1 MNYFGRMLLG
11 LPLAGALVV
20 VACGDDSDPGT
31 QSPVGG
37 SSHSST
43 GGEGQGGE
51 AHSAGGEAHGEGAA
65 ACEALG
71 SLCHAAD
78 SGPGPIGDCHDV
90 GHEGDDKECK
100 AQFASCITVCVAE
113 EGSAGGAPS
122 VVENPYCQALGE
134 LCHFLNDEGT
144 PTGECH
150 EVGHV
155 GNEPDC
161 VEAFDSCVPLCLA
174 KRETE
179 PEGHDEAGGAGGQQ
193 GTHEEAGGH
202 GGVGGVGGAAGA
214 GG

>member
-1 MNYFGRMLLG
+1 MNLGKALLG
-11 LPLAGALVV
+11 LPLAGVLFV
-20 VACGDDSDPGT
+20 VACGDDSEPGT
-31 QSPVGG
+31 QSPTGG
-37 SSHSST
+37 SPSTSS

-51 AHSAGGEAHGEGAA
+51 AHGDGPA

-71 SLCHAAD
+71 SLCHDAD
-78 SGPGPIGDCHDV
+78 SGPGAIGDCHDV
-90 GHEGDDKECK
+90 GHAGDEKECK

-113 EGSAGGAPS
+113 ETSAGGAPS
-122 VVENPYCQALGE
+122 GVVSNPYCQALGE

-161 VEAFDSCVPLCLA
+161 VEAFAGCVPICLA

-179 PEGHDEAGGAGGQQ
+179 PEGHDEAGGAGGQSA
-193 GTHEEAGGH
+193 GHEEPA
-202 GGVGGVGGAAGA
+202 VGGVGGAAGA

>member
-1 MNYFGRMLLG
+1 MNHLSRTLLG
-11 LPLAGALVV
+11 LPLAGVLFF
-20 VACGDDSDPGT
+20 VACGDDTDPGT
-31 QSPVGG
+31 QTPVGG
-37 SSHSST
+37 AANSSH

-51 AHSAGGEAHGEGAA
+51 AHGEGPA

-71 SLCHAAD
+71 SLCHDAD
-78 SGPGPIGDCHDV
+78 EGPGPVGTCHDV
-90 GHEGDDKECK
+90 GHAADEKECK

-113 EGSAGGAPS
+113 ESSAGGAPPET
-122 VVENPYCQALGE
+122 VTNPYCQALGE

-161 VEAFDSCVPLCLA
+161 VKAFEGCVPLCLA

-179 PEGHDEAGGAGGQQ
+179 PTGHDEAGGAGGQASA
-193 GTHEEAGGH
+193 HEEPGDHGGAGGL
-202 GGVGGVGGAAGA
+202 GGAAGA

>member
-1 MNYFGRMLLG
+1 MNHLSRTLLG
-11 LPLAGALVV
+11 LPLAGTLFFA
-20 VACGDDSDPGT
+20 ACGDDAEPGT
-31 QSPVGG
+31 QAAVGG
-37 SSHSST
+37 SANGSH

-51 AHSAGGEAHGEGAA
+51 EAHGDGPA

-71 SLCHAAD
+71 SLCHDAD
-78 SGPGPIGDCHDV
+78 EGPGPVGECHDV
-90 GHEGDDKECK
+90 GHAGDDKECR
-100 AQFASCITVCVAE
+100 AQFASCITVCVAAE
-113 EGSAGGAPS
+113 SSAGGAPPE
-122 VVENPYCQALGE
+122 VVTNPYCQALGE

-161 VEAFDSCVPLCLA
+161 VKAFEGCVPLCLA

-179 PEGHDEAGGAGGQQ
+179 PTGHDETGGAGGQA
-193 GTHEEAGGH
+193 GTQEEPGDHGTAGG
-202 GGVGGVGGAAGA
+202 VAGA

>member
-1 MNYFGRMLLG
+1 MNRLGRTLLG
-11 LPLAGALVV
+11 LPLVGALFV
-20 VACGDDSDPGT
+20 VACGDDSEPGT
-31 QSPVGG
+31 TASVGG
-37 SSHSST
+37 SANASN

-51 AHSAGGEAHGEGAA
+51 AHAEGPA

-71 SLCHAAD
+71 SLCHDAD

-90 GHEGDDKECK
+90 GHEGDEKNCT
-100 AQFASCITVCVAE
+100 AQFASCITVCVANE
-113 EGSAGGAPS
+113 SSAGGAPS
-122 VVENPYCQALGE
+122 EPVTNPYCQALGE

-150 EVGHV
+150 EVGHI

-161 VEAFDSCVPLCLA
+161 VKAFAGCVPLCLA

-179 PEGHDEAGGAGGQQ
+179 PNGHEEAGGAGGQSSDH
-193 GTHEEAGGH
+193 HEAAGGA
-202 GGVGGVGGAAGA
+202 GGVAGA